1 MFIETPKK
9 IDRVF
14 KKLGFDN
21 YAIIGGIAVRYY
33 TQMPRFTKDID
44 LIIDKEMSVGDWD
57 KFKALFD
64 AKSSQHGEV
73 PDVLEFIVDG
83 ITVHLFPLIN
93 MTDREMI
100 KDKKSFAVNSSGY
113 KINVAGPE
121 QVVLWKI
128 DAMTSPDRKEEDKL
142 RDLADILGIIS
153 TYTDIDLIKL
163 HRGLVEE
170 EYPENRFS
178 NLTGDDKKRWEIVEA
193 KIKEKLWK

>member
-1 MFIETPKK
+1 MFIETLKK

-73 PDVLEFIVDG
+73 PDVL
-83 ITVHLFPLIN
+83 
-93 MTDREMI
+93 
-100 KDKKSFAVNSSGY
+100 
-113 KINVAGPE
+113 
-121 QVVLWKI
+121 
-128 DAMTSPDRKEEDKL
+128 
-142 RDLADILGIIS
+142 GIIS